1 MRKSYSVLVAACFAC
16 TTLSAQSL
24 LIYDAEGSNDYT
36 WYKSTNEDAPVE
48 IYTNPKRDAV
58 NSTAHCA
65 GFLRMKDDPQ
75 HVSAGLGNL
84 DIDITQYDSIS
95 FMVYKTIAGRV
106 QLEINDVNGDKY
118 WYNTADEDFIPG
130 QWNKIGFSLA
140 DVKANIKIILIAP
153 HNRMG
158 TDDPNWKDEIMYFDQ
173 VEMYNTQKETTNI
186 NTTTIVHPI
195 VTTELYSINGQ
206 LINSFSHNGISEIQ
220 NYHEPGI
227 YVLKQIDETGNSI
240 TKKILITK

>member
-1 MRKSYSVLVAACFAC
+1 MRKFYSFLIAACFAC
-16 TTLSAQSL
+16 TTLSAQTL

-48 IYTNPKRDAV
+48 VYTNPKRDAV

-84 DIDITQYDSIS
+84 NIDISQYDSIS

-158 TDDPNWKDEIMYFDQ
+158 TDDPNWKDEIMYSDQ
-173 VEMYNTQKETTNI
+173 VEMYGDETSGIEGIDNDREI
-186 NTTTIVHPI
+186 IR
-195 VTTELYSINGQ
+195 TELYSVSGK
-206 LINSFSHNGISEIQ
+206 LLHTFHNTDISSILFNLSQ
-220 NYHEPGI
+220 GMYI
-227 YVLKQIDETGNSI
+227 LKETDEQGCVSTR
-240 TKKILITK
+240 KMVVRK